1 VDGKFAGQEGGSSV
15 AYASPEYF
23 RVLRIPVLAGR
34 SIAESDTPTSES
46 IAVVNV
52 DFARKF
58 FDELSPVGRHI
69 QIEKHTYE
77 IVGVVA
83 NVAKRPGI
91 SGDAPMSTEPVIYV
105 PATQMEQGL
114 VIVAHIW
121 FQPNWIVRTAGP
133 VQGLTSA
140 MQKALNQ
147 VDPNLPFSGFH
158 SMHDILAKN
167 LLYQRVEVDL
177 LGVLAGLALLLS
189 AVGIYGLVSNLVV
202 QRTRE
207 IGIRMALG
215 SSIRQAMIDV
225 GSTGIVA
232 AGCGL
237 IAGLALSF
245 VALRVLRS
253 ELYGVRDYDPLTLM
267 AVPVVIAIIAVA
279 ASFLPTLRITRI
291 DPAVTLRME

>member
-1 VDGKFAGQEGGSSV
+1 
-15 AYASPEYF
+15 
-23 RVLRIPVLAGR
+23 
-34 SIAESDTPTSES
+34 
-46 IAVVNV
+46 
-52 DFARKF
+52 
-58 FDELSPVGRHI
+58 
-69 QIEKHTYE
+69 
-77 IVGVVA
+77 
-83 NVAKRPGI
+83 
-91 SGDAPMSTEPVIYV
+91 
-105 PATQMEQGL
+105 
-114 VIVAHIW
+114 
-121 FQPNWIVRTAGP
+121 
-133 VQGLTSA
+133 

>member
-1 VDGKFAGQEGGSSV
+1 
-15 AYASPEYF
+15 
-23 RVLRIPVLAGR
+23 
-34 SIAESDTPTSES
+34 
-46 IAVVNV
+46 
-52 DFARKF
+52 
-58 FDELSPVGRHI
+58 
-69 QIEKHTYE
+69 
-77 IVGVVA
+77 
-83 NVAKRPGI
+83 
-91 SGDAPMSTEPVIYV
+91 M
-105 PATQMEQGL
+105 
-114 VIVAHIW
+114 
-121 FQPNWIVRTAGP
+121 
-133 VQGLTSA
+133 
-140 MQKALNQ
+140 
-147 VDPNLPFSGFH
+147 
-158 SMHDILAKN
+158 
-167 LLYQRVEVDL
+167 
-177 LGVLAGLALLLS
+177 
-189 AVGIYGLVSNLVV
+189 VSNLIV

-253 ELYGVRDYDPLTLM
+253 ELHGIRDYDPLTLM